1 MSETLLDDRGVA
13 RVEGPDAATFL
24 QGLLTN
30 DVEKL
35 PPGQSRYAALLS
47 PQGKILFDFLVFR
60 RAEDTFLLDA
70 PADRI
75 GDLVKRLGLYK
86 LRAKV
91 SVSDETA
98 RFAVVVAP
106 EGEPRDPRAPALGRR
121 DIVARENAPPPNL
134 AARAAY
140 EQKRIGLGLPQGGVD
155 FAYGDAFPHDANM
168 DLVNGVDFAKGCYV
182 GQEVVSRMRHR
193 GGVRKRILRVHLE
206 GPAPAPGAPV
216 LDGQLPVGALGAAAG
231 GDALAL
237 LRLDRVEDARQA
249 GRPLSV
255 GGVAVTVLELPP
267 AGSDFARDAAAAA
280 V

>member
-13 RVEGPDAATFL
+13 RIEGPDAASFL
-24 QGLLTN
+24 QGLVTN

-35 PPGQSRYAALLS
+35 PVGQSRYAALLS

-60 RAEDTFLLDA
+60 RAEETFLLDT

-91 SVSDETA
+91 SVSDESA
-98 RFAVVVAP
+98 HLAVVSAP

-121 DIVARENAPPPNL
+121 DIIIKENAPAPHPG
-134 AARAAY
+134 ARAAY
-140 EQKRIGLGLPQGGVD
+140 EQKRIALGLPQGGVD

-193 GGVRKRILRVHLE
+193 GGARKRILPVRLD
-206 GPAPAPGAPV
+206 GPAPPPGAPV
-216 LDGQLPVGALGAAAG
+216 LDGQLPVGALGASAG

-249 GRPLSV
+249 GRSLSA
-255 GGVAVTVLELPP
+255 GGVTVTVLELPEP
-267 AGSDFARDAAAAA
+267 RSDFAGDGAAAA

>member
-13 RVEGPDAATFL
+13 RVEGPDAPTFL

-35 PPGQSRYAALLS
+35 PIGQSRYAALLS

-60 RAEDTFLLDA
+60 RAEEAFLLDA
-70 PADRI
+70 PEDRI
-75 GDLVKRLGLYK
+75 GDLVKRLGIYK

-91 SVSDETA
+91 SVSDERA
-98 RFAVVVAP
+98 GLAVVVSP
-106 EGEPRDPRAPALGRR
+106 EGEPRDPRAPELGRR
-121 DIVARENAPPPNL
+121 DIIARENAPAPDP
-134 AARAAY
+134 AARAVY
-140 EQKRIGLGLPQGGVD
+140 EQKRIALGLPQGGVD

-193 GGVRKRILRVHLE
+193 GGVRKRILRVRLE
-206 GPAPAPGAPV
+206 GPVSAPGAPV
-216 LDGQLPVGALGAAAG
+216 LDGQLPVGTLGASVG
-231 GDALAL
+231 GEALAL

-249 GRPLSV
+249 GRSLNV

-267 AGSDFARDAAAAA
+267 TGGDFARDAAAAA